1 MSTVLLVV
9 IYVAFVGL
17 GIPDSLFGAAW
28 PAIYAD
34 FGLPVSWG
42 SAVTMIVSCGTI
54 VSSLA
59 SASVI
64 ARLGTG
70 RVTAISTAL
79 TAAALA
85 GFAVAPGFPWLCLLA
100 VPLGLG
106 AGAIDTAL
114 NNYVAL
120 HYRATHM
127 NFLHC
132 AYGVGITLSPFL
144 MSMALASGTWRQGY
158 LGATLCQVVICA
170 LTVAILPLW
179 GKVGHADGSDASGD
193 GAAGDDASGD
203 DAASD
208 SSAGAGEKNAD
219 APGAHPAPPSPL
231 ALVRRHDVRLACLV
245 FLCSVAIEAI
255 CNTWGTSYLVNA
267 RGMEAGAAAG
277 MVTVYYVGVTA
288 GRFLS
293 GVLANR
299 LSSKQLVGLGQA
311 VTFVAIV
318 VLLLPLPTAAA
329 SVGLFLVGF
338 GNSPLYPNMLHLTPR
353 LFGRELS
360 QAVIGVQMAASYL
373 GSLALAPLF
382 GVAAQQMGFW
392 LFPVCLLALSAVV
405 LAAFVAFMRAKGWQ
419 PRADR
424 ARRG

>member
-1 MSTVLLVV
+1 MTIVLLVV

-28 PAIYAD
+28 PAMYTD
-34 FGLPVSWG
+34 LGLPVSLG
-42 SAVTMIVSCGTI
+42 SVVTMIISCGTI
-54 VSSLA
+54 VSSLS
-59 SASVI
+59 SAAVI
-64 ARLGTG
+64 NRFGTG
-70 RVTAISTAL
+70 RVTAASTVL
-79 TAAALA
+79 TAAALL
-85 GFAVAPGFPWLCLLA
+85 GFSLAPSLLWLCLLA

-132 AYGVGITLSPFL
+132 AYGVGVTVSPLIMSFALS
-144 MSMALASGTWRQGY
+144 AGTWREGY
-158 LGATLCQVVICA
+158 LGATVCQAAIA
-170 LTVAILPLW
+170 LLTIAILPLW
-179 GKVGHADGSDASGD
+179 GKVARADEER
-193 GAAGDDASGD
+193 
-203 DAASD
+203 
-208 SSAGAGEKNAD
+208 GEKD
-219 APGAHPAPPSPL
+219 AEPRTESPL
-231 ALVRRHDVRLACLV
+231 ALVRRRDVRLACLV
-245 FLCSVAIEAI
+245 FLASVAIEGI

-267 RGMEAGAAAG
+267 RGMGAGEAAG
-277 MVTVYYVGVTA
+277 TVTVYYVGVTL

-299 LSSKQLVGLGQA
+299 LSSKQLVGLGQL
-311 VTFVAIV
+311 VTFAAVL
-318 VLLLPLPTAAA
+318 VLLAPLPVGAA

-360 QAVIGVQMAASYL
+360 QSVIGVQMAASYV

-382 GVAAQQMGFW
+382 GVVGQSLGFW
-392 LFPVCLLALSAVV
+392 LFPVALLALSLVV
-405 LAAFVAFMRAKGWQ
+405 LGAFVALMTLKGWS
-419 PRADR
+419 PRAAA
-424 ARRG
+424 ARLVRSQG

>member
-1 MSTVLLVV
+1 MTIVLLVV

-28 PAIYAD
+28 PAMYAD
-34 FGLPVSWG
+34 LGLPVSLG
-42 SAVTMIVSCGTI
+42 SVVTMIISCGTI
-54 VSSLA
+54 VSSLS
-59 SASVI
+59 SAAVI
-64 ARLGTG
+64 NRFGTG
-70 RVTAISTAL
+70 RVTAVSTVL
-79 TAAALA
+79 TAAALL
-85 GFAVAPGFPWLCLLA
+85 GFSLAPSLLWLCLLA

-132 AYGVGITLSPFL
+132 AYGVGVTVSPLIMSFALS
-144 MSMALASGTWRQGY
+144 AGTWREGY
-158 LGATLCQVVICA
+158 LGAAICQAAIA
-170 LTVAILPLW
+170 LLTIAILPLW
-179 GKVGHADGSDASGD
+179 GKVARVDEER
-193 GAAGDDASGD
+193 
-203 DAASD
+203 
-208 SSAGAGEKNAD
+208 GEKD
-219 APGAHPAPPSPL
+219 AEPRTESPL
-231 ALVRRHDVRLACLV
+231 ALVRRRDVRLACLV
-245 FLCSVAIEAI
+245 FLASVAIEGI

-267 RGMEAGAAAG
+267 RGMGAGEAAG
-277 MVTVYYVGVTA
+277 TVTVYYVGVTL

-299 LSSKQLVGLGQA
+299 LSSKQLVGLGQL
-311 VTFVAIV
+311 VTFAAVL
-318 VLLLPLPTAAA
+318 VLLAPLPVGAA

-360 QAVIGVQMAASYL
+360 QSVIGVQMAASYV

-382 GVAAQQMGFW
+382 GVVGQSLGFW
-392 LFPVCLLALSAVV
+392 LFPVALLALSLVA
-405 LAAFVAFMRAKGWQ
+405 LGAFVALMTLKGWS
-419 PRADR
+419 PRAAA
-424 ARRG
+424 ARLVRSQG

>member
-1 MSTVLLVV
+1 MTIVLLVV

-28 PAIYAD
+28 PAMYAD
-34 FGLPVSWG
+34 LGLPVSLG
-42 SAVTMIVSCGTI
+42 SVVTMIISCGTI
-54 VSSLA
+54 VSSLS
-59 SASVI
+59 SAAVI
-64 ARLGTG
+64 NRFGTG
-70 RVTAISTAL
+70 RVTAVSTVL
-79 TAAALA
+79 TAAALL
-85 GFAVAPGFPWLCLLA
+85 GFSLAPSLLWLCLLA

-132 AYGVGITLSPFL
+132 AYGVGVTVSPLIMSFALS
-144 MSMALASGTWRQGY
+144 AGTWREGY
-158 LGATLCQVVICA
+158 LGATVCQAAIA
-170 LTVAILPLW
+170 LLTIAILPLW
-179 GKVGHADGSDASGD
+179 GKVARADEER
-193 GAAGDDASGD
+193 
-203 DAASD
+203 
-208 SSAGAGEKNAD
+208 GEKD
-219 APGAHPAPPSPL
+219 AEPRTESPL
-231 ALVRRHDVRLACLV
+231 ALVRRRDVRLACLV
-245 FLCSVAIEAI
+245 FLASVAIEGI

-267 RGMEAGAAAG
+267 RGMGAGEAAG
-277 MVTVYYVGVTA
+277 TVTVYYVGVTL

-299 LSSKQLVGLGQA
+299 LSSKQLVGLGQL
-311 VTFVAIV
+311 VTFAAVL
-318 VLLLPLPTAAA
+318 VLLAPLPVGAA

-360 QAVIGVQMAASYL
+360 QSVIGVQMAASYV

-382 GVAAQQMGFW
+382 GVVGQSLGFW
-392 LFPVCLLALSAVV
+392 LFPVALLALSLVV
-405 LAAFVAFMRAKGWQ
+405 LGAFVALMTLKGWS
-419 PRADR
+419 PRAAA
-424 ARRG
+424 ARLVRSQG